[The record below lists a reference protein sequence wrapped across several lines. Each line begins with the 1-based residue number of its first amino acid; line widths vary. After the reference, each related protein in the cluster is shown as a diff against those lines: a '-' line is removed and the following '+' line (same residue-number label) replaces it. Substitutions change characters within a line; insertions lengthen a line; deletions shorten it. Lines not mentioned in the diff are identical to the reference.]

1 MLKYKEICA
10 IISIYTI
17 FKESKTMLLYIVL
30 AALALAIAICLTLSL
45 NVWYMIAIYWV
56 LVSINWLLKLKGG
69 KK

>member
-1 MLKYKEICA
+1 
-10 IISIYTI
+10 
-17 FKESKTMLLYIVL
+17 MLLYLYITFFRGLYYVVVYKL
-30 AALALAIAICLTLSL
+30 GSTCITIAICVTLSL